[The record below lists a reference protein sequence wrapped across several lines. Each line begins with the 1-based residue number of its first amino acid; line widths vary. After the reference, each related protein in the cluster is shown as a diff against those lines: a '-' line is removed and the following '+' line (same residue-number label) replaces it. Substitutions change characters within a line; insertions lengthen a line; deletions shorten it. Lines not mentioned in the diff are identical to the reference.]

1 MGQFVSYEEKSIVN
15 LALVVQLSD
24 LLLWHKLIENCSQS
38 DSSDSEAKM
47 SKSIIWIKFFFAIFL
62 LLNFYSATLA
72 TSKLADNELAN
83 IVATLREEVKL
94 LRQEIEELKKV
105 RDVETDIEEIKE
117 VLESYGKDLT
127 TLRFK
132 YYNTF

>member
-1 MGQFVSYEEKSIVN
+1 
-15 LALVVQLSD
+15 
-24 LLLWHKLIENCSQS
+24 
-38 DSSDSEAKM
+38 
-47 SKSIIWIKFFFAIFL
+47 

-94 LRQEIEELKKV
+94 FRQEIEELKKV